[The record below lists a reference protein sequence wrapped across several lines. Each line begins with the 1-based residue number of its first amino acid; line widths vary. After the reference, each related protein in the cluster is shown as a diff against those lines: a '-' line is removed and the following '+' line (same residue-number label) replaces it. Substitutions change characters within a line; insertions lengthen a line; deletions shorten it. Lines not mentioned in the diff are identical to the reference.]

1 MDLPTLHATVRAL
14 LADNKGLLAMDEST
28 PTANK
33 RFEARHIPVTE
44 AARLAWRRLIVT
56 APGLSEGIGGAILYD
71 ETIRQALPDG
81 TPIAEALAARG
92 IVPGIKVDE
101 STVPLP
107 GHPGEV
113 MTEGLDGLRDR
124 LQEYKTLGARFTKWR
139 AVIGI
144 GPGLPSRAAIDTNA
158 QTLALYATLCQEAGM
173 VPIVE
178 PEVLMDGDHSL
189 ERCAEVTSE
198 VLHTVF
204 DRLYRMGVDYGGM
217 ILKPNMVLSGK
228 DAARQAG
235 VDEVAAAT
243 VTCLLRTVPAA
254 VGGVAFLSGGQTPD
268 QATLHL
274 NAMHRDYGD
283 RLPWPLTFSFSRA
296 VQQPAMDAWAG
307 QEANLGEAQ
316 RLLVDY
322 TSRNRVARRGAYPA
336 TTA

>member
-1 MDLPTLHATVRAL
+1 M

-33 RFEARHIPVTE
+33 RLEARHIPPTE

-71 ETIRQALPDG
+71 ETIRQTLADG
-81 TPIAEALAARG
+81 SPIAKALADYG
-92 IVPGIKVDE
+92 IIPGIKVDA

-107 GHPGEV
+107 NHSGEV
-113 MTEGLDGLRDR
+113 MTEGPDGLRKR
-124 LQEYKTLGARFTKWR
+124 LQEYKSMGARFTKWR
-139 AVIGI
+139 AVINI
-144 GPGLPSRAAIDTNA
+144 GSGLPSRAAIDTNA
-158 QTLALYATLCQEAGM
+158 QTLALYAAFCQEADL

-189 ERCAEVTSE
+189 QRCAEVTTE
-198 VLHTVF
+198 VLHSVF

-228 DAARQAG
+228 ASAVQAG
-235 VDEVAAAT
+235 IDEVAEAT
-243 VTCLLRTVPAA
+243 VTCLLRTVPAS

-274 NAMHRDYGD
+274 NAMHRDYGKL
-283 RLPWPLTFSFSRA
+283 LPWPLTFSFSRA

-307 QEANLGEAQ
+307 KEANTAEAQ
-316 RLLVDY
+316 RLLTTY
-322 TSRNRVARRGAYPA
+322 TNRNRVARQGAYQDE
-336 TTA
+336 TA